1 MIGGIVLAFAIG
13 YGLASKS
20 TMSNFLASY
29 YVKDMFKVGDKI
41 TVEGVTGK
49 VIEMNKASVSLVT
62 DNGNKVIFPLSKV
75 SGSNIEIHI

>member
-1 MIGGIVLAFAIG
+1 
-13 YGLASKS
+13 
-20 TMSNFLASY
+20 
-29 YVKDMFKVGDKI
+29 MFKVGDKI